1 MIIIYSEEKDNFFS
15 QQNSTCSWN
24 SNVALFCQISYNH
37 FMIRFEDTE
46 AQSAFEA
53 ELESLMT
60 EEPDMDSQERIELAF
75 EITKLAFE
83 TE

>member
-1 MIIIYSEEKDNFFS
+1 
-15 QQNSTCSWN
+15 
-24 SNVALFCQISYNH
+24 VG
-37 FMIRFEDTE
+37 
-46 AQSAFEA
+46 
-53 ELESLMT
+53 LMT

>member
-1 MIIIYSEEKDNFFS
+1 
-15 QQNSTCSWN
+15 
-24 SNVALFCQISYNH
+24 
-37 FMIRFEDTE
+37 MIRFKDME

-75 EITKLAFE
+75 EITELAFG

>member
-1 MIIIYSEEKDNFFS
+1 
-15 QQNSTCSWN
+15 
-24 SNVALFCQISYNH
+24 
-37 FMIRFEDTE
+37 MIRFKDMET
-46 AQSAFEA
+46 QSAFEA

-75 EITKLAFE
+75 EITKLAFG